1 MVESGVKPRQ
11 SIYKAHMFNHLII
24 LFTEGF
30 LISLGYLRLNMFKTE
45 LFISYSNLLFFLN
58 SLDINWSCFL
68 NLFYL

>member
-1 MVESGVKPRQ
+1 MVESVFKPRQ
-11 SIYKAHMFNHLII
+11 SIYKAHMFNYLII

-58 SLDINWSCFL
+58 SLDINLSCFL